1 MYYAEYCPW
10 GTNIS
15 YESMGGEAYRFFA
28 FNSKTDRDDFVDEH
42 YWNENTYAG
51 C

>member
-15 YESMGGEAYRFFA
+15 YESMGGDAYRFFA
-28 FNSKTDRDDFVDEH
+28 FENKTDRDDFVDEH